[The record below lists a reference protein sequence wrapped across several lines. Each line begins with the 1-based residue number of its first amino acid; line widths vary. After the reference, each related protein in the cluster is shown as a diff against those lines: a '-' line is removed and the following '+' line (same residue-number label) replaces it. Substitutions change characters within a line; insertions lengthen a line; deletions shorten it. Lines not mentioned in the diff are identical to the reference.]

1 MKNKYRVF
9 EKTIVSRKKNYI
21 LYDIPAHVKYRKN
34 FINTAY

>member
-9 EKTIVSRKKNYI
+9 EKTVSRKKNYI
-21 LYDIPAHVKYRKN
+21 LYDIPAHVKYRKK